1 MWLLYRGS
9 DGELAL
15 EKFHSKDVP
24 KYAILSHRWLPED
37 EEPQFHHLHPRPAT
51 PETKRKA
58 GYAKLEFCV
67 SEATR
72 DGFGYSWVD
81 TVCINK
87 SSSSELNE
95 AIVSMFR
102 WYGES
107 AKCYAYL
114 NDVAGKSNLCSS
126 KWFTR
131 GWTLQ
136 ELIAPKEVEFF
147 SSDRQ
152 FIGTKSSLERE
163 IKAVTGIP
171 PEALRG
177 RRLSEFSVPD
187 RISWVKNRETTRAE
201 DQAYCMMGIFNV
213 FMPIIYGEGN
223 QAWNRLLEE
232 VDKKGKGK

>member
-136 ELIAPKEVEFF
+136 VCKGLYEFRLLHKVQIANRVHHNTRN
-147 SSDRQ
+147 SSRLRRSN
-152 FIGTKSSLERE
+152 SSLR
-163 IKAVTGIP
+163 TGNSL
-171 PEALRG
+171 AQSLRWSA
-177 RRLSEFSVPD
+177 RS
-187 RISWVKNRETTRAE
+187 K
-201 DQAYCMMGIFNV
+201 Q
-213 FMPIIYGEGN
+213 
-223 QAWNRLLEE
+223 
-232 VDKKGKGK
+232 